1 MCLLT
6 GLLVLM
12 FGLAAMASHSLL
24 DPAWSTSGASD
35 TVLPHNWM
43 GRLGA
48 ILSDAAYFGFG
59 FSVWWLWAIAIFV
72 WLRSFRRW
80 IAGAG
85 IFIPS
90 LGQRLSFW
98 LGTLLLLGA
107 SCALE
112 WSRLYRF
119 GEALPCHAG
128 GVLGYM

>member
-1 MCLLT
+1 
-6 GLLVLM
+6 
-12 FGLAAMASHSLL
+12 
-24 DPAWSTSGASD
+24 
-35 TVLPHNWM
+35 M

-80 IAGAG
+80 IAGEG

-119 GEALPCHAG
+119 E
-128 GVLGYM
+128 